1 MRFENGGFPDSGI
14 QIQIDSESPS
24 LSLNV
29 DEEATSRKLKQRI
42 KSGIFKEVT
51 MNNKKNSL
59 FNIGD
64 EVITSDGRKGKIVDI
79 CHCEGCE
86 RRGFYEPKVLYDEYD
101 EVEYI
106 TNVDKERNF
115 CDFYKIGNTVFGNSD
130 ISKIDFDISEYNRL
144 VAVWKKRRKNLL
156 EAMNNGKE

>member
-1 MRFENGGFPDSGI
+1 MKFGSGGFPDSGI

-51 MNNKKNSL
+51 MNNKKNGL

-64 EVITSDGRKGKIVDI
+64 EVITYDGRKGKIVDI
-79 CHCEGCE
+79 CHCEGCK
-86 RRGFYEPKVLYDEYD
+86 RRGFYEPK
-101 EVEYI
+101 
-106 TNVDKERNF
+106 
-115 CDFYKIGNTVFGNSD
+115 FYMMIMTRQST
-130 ISKIDFDISEYNRL
+130 
-144 VAVWKKRRKNLL
+144 
-156 EAMNNGKE
+156 